1 MGQTA
6 YLRNLAP
13 CGRVSLGMDTLPPK
27 PTTTTIHLELGSV
40 RQPYNSARILGDTGT
55 KFSLRD
61 LIGEGGFGYGRITVL
76 HALNANHGLRLML
89 APLGYSGAGQFAAPV
104 RFQDTT
110 FSANTPTTG
119 SYMFNSYRV
128 SYWSTVLQSKNE
140 IWRVGG
146 TLKVRDARIALRQG
160 STYAESYNLGIVP
173 LVYLSGERKLSER
186 WKLLFDADGLAAP
199 QGRAFDIGL
208 FLAHTLTP
216 KTDLTLGVR
225 TLEGGADNERV
236 YNFAKLDYLSAGLI
250 QRF

>member
-1 MGQTA
+1 MGQMA
-6 YLRNLAP
+6 YLRNSWYAESVP
-13 CGRVSLGMDTLPPK
+13 FSMDNI
-27 PTTTTIHLELGSV
+27 PTTSIHLELGSV
-40 RQPYNSARILGDTGT
+40 RQPYNSARIFGDTGT

-61 LIGEGGFGYGRITVL
+61 LQGTGDFGYGRVTAL
-76 HALNANHGLRLML
+76 HKLNANHGLRLML
-89 APLGYSGAGQFAAPV
+89 APLGYSGVGQFAAPV

-128 SYWSTVLQSKNE
+128 SYWSIVRQSEKE
-140 IWRVGG
+140 LWRVGG

-173 LVYLSGERKLSER
+173 LVHFSGERKLSER

-199 QGRAFDIGL
+199 QGRAFDLGL
-208 FLAHTLTP
+208 FLAHQLSP
-216 KTDLTLGVR
+216 KTDITLGAR

-236 YNFAKLDYLSAGLI
+236 YNFAKLDYLSIGLV
-250 QRF
+250 QRL